1 MKKECFLKTMT
12 HHDVIYP
19 KNYFSILGNPASLTK
34 ISYTGL
40 KIMPAMKTR
49 LGIGLF
55 KCSWIVQYW
64 QPKAVVNRKTL
75 LTHEHRSTAA
85 RLMIIVHCLMCRRTS
100 GKLPIEIEEL
110 PMLHFGVA
118 RPGFVRKFRSLHK
131 SSAERKLGPGPQ
143 LLAT

>member
-1 MKKECFLKTMT
+1 MMSYIQKTIFLK
-12 HHDVIYP
+12 
-19 KNYFSILGNPASLTK
+19 ILSDPASLTK

-64 QPKAVVNRKTL
+64 QPKPVVNRKTL
-75 LTHEHRSTAA
+75 ITHEHRSTAA
-85 RLMIIVHCLMCRRTS
+85 RLMIIVHIEMNCLMCRRTS

-110 PMLHFGVA
+110 PILHFGVA
-118 RPGFVRKFRSLHK
+118 RPGFVGKFRSLHK
-131 SSAERKLGPGPQ
+131 SRAERKLGPGPQ
-143 LLAT
+143 LLGT